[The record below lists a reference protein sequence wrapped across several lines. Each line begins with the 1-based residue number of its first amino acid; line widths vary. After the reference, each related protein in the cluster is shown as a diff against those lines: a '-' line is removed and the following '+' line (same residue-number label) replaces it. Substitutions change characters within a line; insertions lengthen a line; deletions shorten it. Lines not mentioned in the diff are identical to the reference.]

1 MNDAEQNQELE
12 PLDADTGDHAPVLKD
27 TRDYVEAAVAKV
39 EKAEAAKAEAKDDKA
54 ALRQDDAPR
63 GEHNPFNA
71 WKKEAQVE
79 LAKLPAHL
87 QAMIKERDALFN
99 KTDEDYKSKI
109 ERHYKG
115 DVQFARTMNRALAP
129 HNDYIK
135 EMGVTPDVAVST
147 LLHTER
153 TLRTGSPEVKTA
165 MLQQLA
171 HAYGIDLKTA
181 VQQPFDPRLNT
192 LQQQNHWLNSRIE
205 DQKATLQDAE
215 DRQIQSV
222 FQRFAQT
229 HEHFDAVKGTIASL
243 LEKGLAKNLDDAY
256 NKAIR
261 LDDGVYGKLQAQQ
274 LEALKRAQQQQAD
287 QAAKAA
293 RAANVS
299 VRGAPTGVTHAK
311 PAETV
316 EQAVRNAMVQHGLL
330 P

>member
-1 MNDAEQNQELE
+1 M
-12 PLDADTGDHAPVLKD
+12 
-27 TRDYVEAAVAKV
+27 
-39 EKAEAAKAEAKDDKA
+39 
-54 ALRQDDAPR
+54 
-63 GEHNPFNA
+63 
-71 WKKEAQVE
+71 
-79 LAKLPAHL
+79 
-87 QAMIKERDALFN
+87 
-99 KTDEDYKSKI
+99 
-109 ERHYKG
+109 
-115 DVQFARTMNRALAP
+115 
-129 HNDYIK
+129 
-135 EMGVTPDVAVST
+135 TPDVAVST